1 MMEDKTRYNLIPKN
15 VSNINE
21 KNVTTYSSFVTMH
34 WVVSEIA
41 TGLSQACRKRRRK
54 QAQKDQ

>member
-21 KNVTTYSSFVTMH
+21 KDVTTCSSSAKMH

-41 TGLSQACRKRRRK
+41 TWLSQTCRKRRK
-54 QAQKDQ
+54 QAQKD